1 MKKAKI
7 KVSIVGNELS
17 PAVKEEMWEVYSK
30 YYDYSKAYFMGRMEK
45 NNHFSLYT
53 VENKII
59 GFTGLRIN
67 RTTING
73 RKRLLFY
80 FGQTIIDAN
89 YRGKSLIPTT
99 GAKLCLKYLPE
110 MLSSKTYFWADCL
123 TYKAYLVITKTLE
136 NGYPSYKNNQLG
148 DEKDVVDYIGK
159 THYGNAYCPQTGTV
173 KKDAQVVNDV
183 NTQIPFKYRQDPD
196 INFYVKANPLYI
208 EGHGLIALGP
218 VTFTNF
224 TILLKR
230 LAQKTFGFSPKR
242 KTAMPILQKVRQYS
256 KSM

>member
-7 KVSIVGNELS
+7 KVSIVGNELN
-17 PAVKEEMWEVYSK
+17 PALKEEMWEVYSK
-30 YYDYSKAYFMGRMEK
+30 YYDYSKAYFMERMEK
-45 NNHFSLYT
+45 NNFFSLYT
-53 VENKII
+53 VEEKII

-73 RKRLLFY
+73 KKRLLFY
-80 FGQTIIDAN
+80 FGQTIIDAD
-89 YRGKSLIPTT
+89 YRGNSLIPTT
-99 GAKLCLKYLPE
+99 GAKLCLMYLPE
-110 MLSSKTYFWADCL
+110 ILRSKTYFWADCL

-136 NGYPSYKNNQLG
+136 NGYPSYKNNQAG
-148 DEKDVVDYIGK
+148 DEKDVVDYIGR
-159 THYGNAYCPQTGTV
+159 THYGNTYCPQTGTV
-173 KKDAQVVNDV
+173 RKDNLVVNDT

-218 VTFTNF
+218 VDFTNF

-230 LAQKTFGFSPKR
+230 LVQKTFGIGRKG
-242 KTAMPILQKVRQYS
+242 KTAMPVHQGVRQFS
-256 KSM
+256 